1 MANPIKKIITRNVMK
16 TIDGKTLKKL
26 LISASNNL
34 FNHYPEVDA
43 LNVFPVPDGDTGINM
58 NLTMTSGANEI
69 NNLESDDVYTITKT
83 FARGLLM
90 GARGNS
96 GVITSQI
103 FRGFSI
109 ALEGVEE
116 IDALTLV
123 AAFKKGRETA
133 YEAVMRPVEGTILTV
148 IRESSVALGKKVK
161 KGMSIE
167 KTFEILLKEAT
178 LSLNRTPELLPILKE
193 VGVVDS
199 GGSGLV
205 RIIEGMYLAS
215 KDEFVE
221 RDTKNVSGSSIAA
234 MAASAMEEEEFGYCT
249 EFIMSLGPDSVKK
262 IFNQNRFTQWLNS
275 HGNSLVVV
283 KDEDNVKV
291 HVHTLTPG
299 EILNYA
305 QQYGEFLKLKIENM
319 TEQHHALAE
328 GANIEPHTDLVK
340 HEEKANEEVEQEL
353 PNERIKNAIIAVS
366 SGEGISNYF
375 KELGVNY
382 IVSGGQTMNPS
393 SEDFLTAI
401 KKINAENIFILPNNS
416 NIVMAASQA
425 CDIVNEEG
433 INAFVIPSKTI
444 PQGIVA
450 AMNLDPEADSEEN
463 LKNMRYSLKNVKSGE
478 VTFSIR
484 DCELNG
490 IKIEKNDY
498 IGIYEKDI
506 VCGTKDKFTCLIE
519 LVEKM
524 IDEESAILTIFLG
537 EDVKREEV
545 FASKKYIEDKF
556 PDLNIDIKDG
566 KQAVYSFLISVE

>member
-16 TIDGKTLKKL
+16 TIDGKTLKRL

-69 NNLESDDVYTITKT
+69 NNLDSDDVFTIAKT

-103 FRGFSI
+103 FRGFSL
-109 ALEGVEE
+109 ALEGVKE
-116 IDALTLV
+116 IDALTLA
-123 AAFKKGRETA
+123 AAFKRGRETA
-133 YEAVMRPVEGTILTV
+133 YQAVMRPVEGTILTV
-148 IRESSVALGKKVK
+148 IRESSTALGKKVK
-161 KGMSIE
+161 EGMSIE
-167 KTFEILLKEAT
+167 KTLEILLKEAN

-221 RDTKNVSGSSIAA
+221 RDQKNVSGSSIAA

-262 IFNQNRFTQWLNS
+262 IFNQKRFTEWLNN

-283 KDEDNVKV
+283 KDEDIVKV

-328 GANIEPHTDLVK
+328 GANVEVHTDLVK
-340 HEEKANEEVEQEL
+340 EDDLKQEEPEQEV
-353 PNERIKNAIIAVS
+353 PQEKIKNAIIAVS
-366 SGEGISNYF
+366 SGSGISSYF
-375 KELGVNY
+375 KELGVTY

-393 SEDFLTAI
+393 SEDFLSAI
-401 KKINAENIFILPNNS
+401 RKINADNIFILPNNS

-425 CDIVNEEG
+425 CDIVAEEG

-490 IKIEKNDY
+490 IKIAKDDF
-498 IGIYEKDI
+498 IGIYEKEI
-506 VCGTKDKFTCLIE
+506 VCGTKDKFSTLIE

-524 IDEESAILTIFLG
+524 VDDESAILTIFLG
-537 EDVKREEV
+537 GDVQREDV
-545 FASKKYIEDKF
+545 FTSKKYLEDKY
-556 PDLNIDIKDG
+556 PDLNIDIKEG
-566 KQAVYSFLISVE
+566 KQAVYSFLVSVE

>member
-1 MANPIKKIITRNVMK
+1 MKNPIKSVLGKNSMR

-69 NNLESDDVYTITKT
+69 ANLDSDDVFTIAKT

-103 FRGFSI
+103 FRGFSL
-109 ALEGVEE
+109 ALEGVQE
-116 IDALTLV
+116 IDALTLA
-123 AAFKKGRETA
+123 AAFKQGSETA
-133 YEAVMRPVEGTILTV
+133 YKAVMRPVEGTILTV
-148 IRESSVALGKKVK
+148 IRESSSALSRQVK
-161 KGMSIE
+161 DGLPIDR
-167 KTFEILLKEAT
+167 TLEILLQEANI
-178 LSLNRTPELLPILKE
+178 SLNRTPELLPILKE

-199 GGSGLV
+199 GGTGLM
-205 RIIEGMYLAS
+205 RIIEGMYLAAC
-215 KDEFVE
+215 DEFVE
-221 RDTKNVSGSSIAA
+221 REQNTTSGSGVASIA
-234 MAASAMEEEEFGYCT
+234 SSNNIEDEEFGYCT

-262 IFNQNRFTQWLNS
+262 IFNQKRFSEWLNN

-283 KDEDNVKV
+283 RDEDIVKV

-328 GANIEPHTDLVK
+328 GAKVEPHQDLVPEDDK
-340 HEEKANEEVEQEL
+340 QDL
-353 PNERIKNAIIAVS
+353 PKERIKNAIIAVS
-366 SGEGISNYF
+366 SGEGISAYF
-375 KELGVNY
+375 KELGVGY

-393 SEDFLTAI
+393 SKDFLSALR
-401 KKINAENIFILPNNS
+401 KINAENIFILPNNS

-425 CDIVNEEG
+425 CDIVAEEG

-463 LKNMRYSLKNVKSGE
+463 LKNMRYSLKNIKSGE

-490 IKIEKNDY
+490 VKIQKDDF
-498 IGIYEKDI
+498 IGIFEKDI
-506 VCGTKDKFTCLIE
+506 VCGTKDKFECLVE
-519 LVEKM
+519 LVDRM
-524 IDEESAILTIFLG
+524 VDEESAILTIFLG
-537 EDVKREEV
+537 EDVKREDL
-545 FASKKYIEDKF
+545 FSSKKYLEEKY

-566 KQAVYSFLISVE
+566 KQKVYSFLISVE

>member
-1 MANPIKKIITRNVMK
+1 MKNPIKAVLSKGGLK
-16 TIDGKTLKKL
+16 TIDGPTLKRL
-26 LISASNNL
+26 LISGSNNL

-69 NNLESDDVYTITKT
+69 SNLDSDDVFTIAKT

-103 FRGFSI
+103 FRGFSL
-109 ALEGVEE
+109 ALEGAQE
-116 IDALTLV
+116 IDALTLA
-123 AAFKKGRETA
+123 AAFKKGSETA
-133 YEAVMRPVEGTILTV
+133 YKAVMRPVEGTILTV
-148 IRESSVALGKKVK
+148 IRESSAAFGKKVQE
-161 KGMSIE
+161 GMSID
-167 KTFEILLKEAT
+167 KTLELLLKEANA
-178 LSLNRTPELLPILKE
+178 SLNRTPELLPILKE

-199 GGSGLV
+199 GGTGLV

-221 RDTKNVSGSSIAA
+221 RDQKNVSGSSIAA
-234 MAASAMEEEEFGYCT
+234 AAASAMEEEEFGYCT

-262 IFNQNRFTQWLNS
+262 IFNEKRFSEWLGD

-283 KDEDNVKV
+283 RDEDIVKV

-299 EILNYA
+299 EVLNFA

-328 GANIEPHTDLVK
+328 GANVQPHVDLVQVEDAPK
-340 HEEKANEEVEQEL
+340 EEEEQEV
-353 PNERIKNAIIAVS
+353 PTERVKNALIAVS
-366 SGEGISNYF
+366 SGEGISQYF
-375 KELGVNY
+375 KELGVTY

-393 SEDFLTAI
+393 SEDFLAAI
-401 KKINAENIFILPNNS
+401 RKINADNIFILPNNS
-416 NIVMAASQA
+416 NIVMAAGQA
-425 CDIVNEEG
+425 CDIVAEEG

-444 PQGIVA
+444 PQGICA
-450 AMNLDPEADSEEN
+450 AMNLDPDADSEEN
-463 LKNMRYSLKNVKSGE
+463 MKNMRYSLKNVKSGE

-490 IKIEKNDY
+490 VKIQKDDY
-498 IGIYEKDI
+498 IGIFEKEI
-506 VCGTKDKFTCLIE
+506 VCGTKNKFDALKELID
-519 LVEKM
+519 KM

-537 EDVKREEV
+537 EDVKREEL
-545 FASKKYIEDKF
+545 FETKKFIEEKY

-566 KQAVYSFLISVE
+566 KQKVYSFLISVE

>member
-1 MANPIKKIITRNVMK
+1 MK
-16 TIDGKTLKKL
+16 TIDGLTLKKF

-69 NNLESDDVYTITKT
+69 NGIQENNAFLIAKT
-83 FARGLLM
+83 FSRGLLM

-103 FRGFSI
+103 FRGFSSV
-109 ALEGVEE
+109 LEGVEE
-116 IDALTLV
+116 IDSLLLAQ
-123 AAFKKGRETA
+123 AFKAGSDTA
-133 YEAVMRPVEGTILTV
+133 YKAVMRPVEGTILTV
-148 IRESSVALGKKVK
+148 IRESSSVLSRKVK
-161 KGMSIE
+161 EGMSIE
-167 KTFEILLKEAT
+167 RTLEILLKEANA
-178 LSLNRTPELLPILKE
+178 SLNRTPELLPILKE

-199 GGSGLV
+199 GGTGLV

-215 KDEFVE
+215 IGQEVS
-221 RDTKNVSGSSIAA
+221 RDDKNVSAGAIASA
-234 MAASAMEEEEFGYCT
+234 AASAMEEEEYGYCT

-262 IFNQNRFTQWLNS
+262 IFNQSRFTNWLNS
-275 HGNSLVVV
+275 HGTSLVVV
-283 KDEDNVKV
+283 KDDDIVKV

-319 TEQHHALAE
+319 TEQHHALAD
-328 GANIEPHTDLVK
+328 GANVNPHVDLV
-340 HEEKANEEVEQEL
+340 EEPKPAIKEEEQKFPKEK
-353 PNERIKNAIIAVS
+353 ITNAVIAVS
-366 SGEGISNYF
+366 SGEGISAYF
-375 KELGVNY
+375 KELGATY

-393 SEDFLTAI
+393 SEDFLSAI
-401 KKINAENIFILPNNS
+401 RKINAENIFILPNNS

-425 CDIVNEEG
+425 ADIASEEG
-433 INAFVIPSKTI
+433 KNVFVIPSKTI

-450 AMNLDPEADSEEN
+450 LMSLDQDTDPEEN
-463 LKNMRYSLKNVKSGE
+463 MRNMRYSLKNVKSGE

-490 IKIEKNDY
+490 IRIQKDDF
-498 IGIYEKDI
+498 IGIYEKEI
-506 VCGTKDKFTCLIE
+506 VVGAKDKFVALQE
-519 LVEKM
+519 LVDKM
-524 IDEESAILTIFLG
+524 IDEESAILTIFVG
-537 EDVKREEV
+537 EDVKREDFV
-545 FASKKYIEDKF
+545 SSKKAIEEKY

-566 KQAVYSFLISVE
+566 KQNVYSFLISVE

>member
-1 MANPIKKIITRNVMK
+1 MANPIKKIIDKVIEDK
-16 TIDGKTLKKL
+16 TIDGLTLKKL
-26 LISASNNL
+26 LLSASNNL

-69 NNLESDDVYTITKT
+69 EKIQENDPFLIAKT

-103 FRGFSI
+103 FRGFSL
-109 ALEGVEE
+109 ALEGVKE
-116 IDALTLV
+116 IDALTLA
-123 AAFKKGRETA
+123 AAFKKGSETA
-133 YEAVMRPVEGTILTV
+133 YKAVMRPVEGTILTV
-148 IRESSVALGKKVK
+148 IRESSQALSKKVK
-161 KGMSIE
+161 EGMSIE
-167 KTFEILLKEAT
+167 RALEILLKEAN

-199 GGSGLV
+199 GGTGLV

-215 KDEFVE
+215 KDEFVN
-221 RDTKNVSGSSIAA
+221 RDSKNVSGSSIAA
-234 MAASAMEEEEFGYCT
+234 AAASAMEEEEFGYCT

-262 IFNQNRFTQWLNS
+262 IFNQTRFTNWLNE

-283 KDEDNVKV
+283 RDEDIVKV

-328 GANIEPHTDLVK
+328 GANVEAHVDLVK
-340 HEEKANEEVEQEL
+340 EEPKQKEEEQIL
-353 PNERIKNAIIAVS
+353 PKEKLKNAIIAVS
-366 SGEGISNYF
+366 SGEGISEYF
-375 KELGVNY
+375 KELGVTY

-393 SEDFLTAI
+393 SEDFLKAI
-401 KKINAENIFILPNNS
+401 KLINADNIFILPNNS

-425 CDIVNEEG
+425 CDIVGEEG

-444 PQGIVA
+444 PQGLVA
-450 AMNLDPEADSEEN
+450 AMSLDPEADGEEN

-478 VTFSIR
+478 ITFSIR
-484 DCELNG
+484 DTELNG
-490 IKIEKNDY
+490 IKINKDDF
-498 IGIYEKDI
+498 IGIFEKDI
-506 VCGTKDKFTCLIE
+506 VCGTQDKFTCLLE
-519 LVEKM
+519 LIDKM
-524 IDEESAILTIFLG
+524 VDEESAILTIFLG
-537 EDVKREEV
+537 EDVKREEL
-545 FASKKYIEDKF
+545 FDTKKLIEDKY

-566 KQAVYSFLISVE
+566 KQSVYSFLISIE

>member
-1 MANPIKKIITRNVMK
+1 MK
-16 TIDGKTLKKL
+16 TIDGLTLKKF

-69 NNLESDDVYTITKT
+69 NGIQENNAFLIAKT
-83 FARGLLM
+83 FSRGLLM

-103 FRGFSI
+103 FRGFSSV
-109 ALEGVEE
+109 LEGVEE
-116 IDALTLV
+116 IDSLLLAQ
-123 AAFKKGRETA
+123 AFKAGSDTA
-133 YEAVMRPVEGTILTV
+133 YKAVMRPVEGTILTV
-148 IRESSVALGKKVK
+148 IRESSSVLSRKVK
-161 KGMSIE
+161 EGMPIE
-167 KTFEILLKEAT
+167 RTLEILLTEANA
-178 LSLNRTPELLPILKE
+178 SLNRTPELLPILKE

-199 GGSGLV
+199 GGTGLV

-215 KDEFVE
+215 IGQEVS
-221 RDTKNVSGSSIAA
+221 RDDKNVSAGAIASA
-234 MAASAMEEEEFGYCT
+234 AASAMEEEEFGYCT

-262 IFNQNRFTQWLNS
+262 IFNQSRFTNWLNS
-275 HGNSLVVV
+275 HGTSLVVV
-283 KDEDNVKV
+283 KDDDIVKV

-319 TEQHHALAE
+319 TEQHHALAD
-328 GANIEPHTDLVK
+328 GANVKPHVDLV
-340 HEEKANEEVEQEL
+340 EEPKPVKKEEEEQEL
-353 PNERIKNAIIAVS
+353 PKEKITNAVITVS
-366 SGEGISNYF
+366 SGEGISAYF
-375 KELGVNY
+375 KELGATY

-393 SEDFLTAI
+393 SEDFLSAI
-401 KKINAENIFILPNNS
+401 RKINAENIFILPNNS

-425 CDIVNEEG
+425 ADIASEEG
-433 INAFVIPSKTI
+433 KNVFVIPSKTI

-450 AMNLDPEADSEEN
+450 LMSLDQDTDPEEN
-463 LKNMRYSLKNVKSGE
+463 MRNMRYSLKNVKSGE

-490 IKIEKNDY
+490 IRIQKDDF
-498 IGIYEKDI
+498 IGIYEKEI
-506 VCGTKDKFTCLIE
+506 VVGTKDKFVALQE
-519 LVEKM
+519 LVDKM

-537 EDVKREEV
+537 EDVKREDFV
-545 FASKKYIEDKF
+545 STKKAIEEKY

-566 KQAVYSFLISVE
+566 KQNVYSFLISVE

>member
-1 MANPIKKIITRNVMK
+1 MK
-16 TIDGKTLKKL
+16 TIDGLTLKKF

-69 NNLESDDVYTITKT
+69 NGIQENNLYLIAKT

-103 FRGFSI
+103 FRGFSS
-109 ALEGVEE
+109 AFEGAEE
-116 IDALTLV
+116 VDSLLLAQ
-123 AAFKKGRETA
+123 AFKTGSETA
-133 YEAVMRPVEGTILTV
+133 YKAVMRPVEGTILTV
-148 IRESSVALGKKVK
+148 IRESSTALNRKVK
-161 KGMSIE
+161 EGMSIE
-167 KTFEILLKEAT
+167 KTLEILLQEANA
-178 LSLNRTPELLPILKE
+178 SLNRTPELLPILKE

-199 GGSGLV
+199 GGTGLV

-215 KDEFVE
+215 IGQEVSRNDN
-221 RDTKNVSGSSIAA
+221 NVSAGAIASA
-234 MAASAMEEEEFGYCT
+234 AASAMEEEEFGYCT

-262 IFNQNRFTQWLNS
+262 IFNQSRFTNWLNA

-283 KDEDNVKV
+283 KDDDIVKV

-328 GANIEPHTDLVK
+328 GADVKPHVDLVSEK
-340 HEEKANEEVEQEL
+340 EPEVKEEEQEL
-353 PNERIKNAIIAVS
+353 PKEKITNAVITVS
-366 SGEGISNYF
+366 SGEGISAYF
-375 KELGVNY
+375 KELGATY

-393 SEDFLTAI
+393 SEDFLSAI
-401 KKINAENIFILPNNS
+401 RKINADNIFILPNNS

-425 CDIVNEEG
+425 ADIASEEG
-433 INAFVIPSKTI
+433 KNVFVIPSKTI

-450 AMNLDPEADSEEN
+450 LMSLDQDTEPEEN
-463 LKNMRYSLKNVKSGE
+463 MRNMRYSLKNVKSGE

-490 IKIEKNDY
+490 IRIQKDDF
-498 IGIYEKDI
+498 IGIFEKEI
-506 VCGTKDKFTCLIE
+506 VVGVKDKFDALVE
-519 LVEKM
+519 LVDKM
-524 IDEESAILTIFLG
+524 VDDESAILTIFLG
-537 EDVKREEV
+537 EDVKREDFV
-545 FASKKYIEDKF
+545 PAKKAIEEKY
-556 PDLNIDIKDG
+556 PDLNIDVKDG
-566 KQAVYSFLISVE
+566 KQNVYSFLISVE

>member
-1 MANPIKKIITRNVMK
+1 MKNPIKAVLQLNSMK
-16 TIDGKTLKKL
+16 TIDGPTLKKL

-58 NLTMTSGANEI
+58 NLTLTSGANEI
-69 NNLESDDVYTITKT
+69 ANLDSDDVFTIAKT

-103 FRGFSI
+103 FRGFAA
-109 ALEGVEE
+109 ALEGVKE
-116 IDALTLV
+116 IDSLTL
-123 AAFKKGRETA
+123 ASAFRLGSDTA
-133 YEAVMRPVEGTILTV
+133 YKAVMRPVEGTILTV
-148 IRESSVALGKKVK
+148 IRESSLALSRKVK
-161 KGMSIE
+161 EGMPID
-167 KTFEILLKEAT
+167 KTLAILLKEAN

-199 GGSGLV
+199 GGTGLV

-221 RDTKNVSGSSIAA
+221 RDQKNVSGSSIAA
-234 MAASAMEEEEFGYCT
+234 AAASAMEEEEFGYCT

-262 IFNQNRFTQWLNS
+262 IFNEKRFTEWLNS

-283 KDEDNVKV
+283 RDEDIVKV

-328 GANIEPHTDLVK
+328 GANVQPHVDLVSENK
-340 HEEKANEEVEQEL
+340 PEEKEEQEL
-353 PNERIKNAIIAVS
+353 PKERIKNAVIAVS
-366 SGEGISNYF
+366 SGEGISEYF
-375 KELGVNY
+375 KELGVTY

-393 SEDFLTAI
+393 SEDFLGAI
-401 KKINAENIFILPNNS
+401 RKINADNIFILPNNS

-425 CDIVNEEG
+425 CDIVAEEG

-450 AMNLDPEADSEEN
+450 MMSLDQDADSEDN
-463 LKNMRYSLKNVKSGE
+463 LKNMRYSLKNIKSGE

-490 IKIEKNDY
+490 VKIQKDDF
-498 IGIYEKDI
+498 IGIFEKEI
-506 VCGTKDKFTCLIE
+506 VCGTKDKFDC
-519 LVEKM
+519 LVELIDKM

-537 EDVKREEV
+537 EDVKREDL
-545 FASKKYIEDKF
+545 FSAKKIIEEKY

-566 KQAVYSFLISVE
+566 KQKVYSFLISVE

>member
-1 MANPIKKIITRNVMK
+1 MKNPIKSVLQRNVIK
-16 TIDGKTLKKL
+16 TIDGPTLKKL

-69 NNLESDDVYTITKT
+69 SNLNSDDVYTIAKA
-83 FARGLLM
+83 FSRGLLM

-103 FRGFSI
+103 FRGFAT
-109 ALEGVEE
+109 ALEGVNG
-116 IDALTLV
+116 IDSLTL
-123 AAFKKGRETA
+123 ATAFKTGSQTA
-133 YEAVMRPVEGTILTV
+133 YKAVMRPVEGTILTV
-148 IRESSVALGKKVK
+148 IRESSQALGKKVEA
-161 KGMSIE
+161 GMSIE
-167 KTFEILLKEAT
+167 KTLEILLKEAN

-199 GGSGLV
+199 GGTGLV
-205 RIIEGMYLAS
+205 RIIEGMYLAA

-221 RDTKNVSGSSIAA
+221 RDQKNVSASSIAA
-234 MAASAMEEEEFGYCT
+234 AAASAMEEEEFGYCT

-262 IFNQNRFTQWLNS
+262 IFNEKRFSEWLGE

-283 KDEDNVKV
+283 RDEDIVKV

-328 GANIEPHTDLVK
+328 GANVQPHVDLVSK
-340 HEEKANEEVEQEL
+340 KAENKEEEQEL
-353 PNERIKNAIIAVS
+353 PKERIKNALIAVS
-366 SGEGISNYF
+366 SGEGISQYF
-375 KELGVNY
+375 KELGVTY

-393 SEDFLTAI
+393 SEDFLAAI
-401 KKINAENIFILPNNS
+401 RKINAENIFILPNNS

-425 CDIVNEEG
+425 CDIVAEEG

-450 AMNLDPEADSEEN
+450 AMSIDPEADSEDN
-463 LKNMRYSLKNVKSGE
+463 LKNMRYSLKNIKSGE

-490 IKIEKNDY
+490 VKIQKDDF
-498 IGIYEKDI
+498 IGIFEKEI
-506 VCGTKDKFTCLIE
+506 ICGTKDKFDALKE
-519 LVEKM
+519 LVDKM
-524 IDEESAILTIFLG
+524 IDEESAILTIFFG
-537 EDVKREEV
+537 EDVKREELFDV
-545 FASKKYIEDKF
+545 KKSIEEKY
-556 PDLNIDIKDG
+556 PDINIDIKDG
-566 KQAVYSFLISVE
+566 KQKVYSFLVSVE

>member
-1 MANPIKKIITRNVMK
+1 MK
-16 TIDGKTLKKL
+16 TIDGLTLKKF

-69 NNLESDDVYTITKT
+69 NGIQENNAFLIAKT
-83 FARGLLM
+83 FSRGLLM

-103 FRGFSI
+103 FRGFSSV
-109 ALEGVEE
+109 LEGVEE
-116 IDALTLV
+116 IDSLLLAQ
-123 AAFKKGRETA
+123 AFKAGSETA
-133 YEAVMRPVEGTILTV
+133 YKAVMRPVEGTILTV
-148 IRESSVALGKKVK
+148 IRESSSVLSRKVK
-161 KGMSIE
+161 EGMPIE
-167 KTFEILLKEAT
+167 RTLEILLTEANA
-178 LSLNRTPELLPILKE
+178 SLNRTPELLPILKE

-199 GGSGLV
+199 GGTGLV

-215 KDEFVE
+215 IGQEVS
-221 RDTKNVSGSSIAA
+221 RDDKNVSAGAIASA
-234 MAASAMEEEEFGYCT
+234 AASAMEEEEFGYCT

-262 IFNQNRFTQWLNS
+262 IFNQSRFTNWLNS
-275 HGNSLVVV
+275 HGTSLVVV
-283 KDEDNVKV
+283 KDDDIVKV

-319 TEQHHALAE
+319 TEQHHALAD
-328 GANIEPHTDLVK
+328 GANVKPHVDLV
-340 HEEKANEEVEQEL
+340 EEPKPVKKEEEQEL
-353 PNERIKNAIIAVS
+353 PKEKITNAVITVS
-366 SGEGISNYF
+366 SGEGISAYF
-375 KELGVNY
+375 KELGATY

-393 SEDFLTAI
+393 SEDFLSAI
-401 KKINAENIFILPNNS
+401 RKINADNIFILPNNS

-425 CDIVNEEG
+425 ADIASEEG
-433 INAFVIPSKTI
+433 KNVFVIPSKTI

-450 AMNLDPEADSEEN
+450 LMSLDQDTDPEEN
-463 LKNMRYSLKNVKSGE
+463 MRNMRYSLKNVKSGE

-490 IKIEKNDY
+490 IRIQKDDF
-498 IGIYEKDI
+498 IGIYEKEI
-506 VCGTKDKFTCLIE
+506 VVGTKDKFVALQE
-519 LVEKM
+519 LVDKM

-537 EDVKREEV
+537 EDVKREDFV
-545 FASKKYIEDKF
+545 STKKAIEEKY

-566 KQAVYSFLISVE
+566 KQNVYSFLISVE

>member
-1 MANPIKKIITRNVMK
+1 MK
-16 TIDGKTLKKL
+16 TIDGLTLKKF

-69 NNLESDDVYTITKT
+69 NGIQENNAFLIAKT
-83 FARGLLM
+83 FSRGLLM

-103 FRGFSI
+103 FRGFSSV
-109 ALEGVEE
+109 LEGVEE
-116 IDALTLV
+116 IDSLLLAQ
-123 AAFKKGRETA
+123 AFKAGSDTA
-133 YEAVMRPVEGTILTV
+133 YKAVMRPVEGTILTV
-148 IRESSVALGKKVK
+148 IRESSSALSRKVK
-161 KGMSIE
+161 EGMPIE
-167 KTFEILLKEAT
+167 RTLEILLKEANA
-178 LSLNRTPELLPILKE
+178 SLNRTPELLPILKE

-199 GGSGLV
+199 GGTGLV

-215 KDEFVE
+215 IGQEVS
-221 RDTKNVSGSSIAA
+221 RDDKNVSAGAIASA
-234 MAASAMEEEEFGYCT
+234 AASAMEEEEFGYCT

-262 IFNQNRFTQWLNS
+262 IFNQSRFTNWLNS
-275 HGNSLVVV
+275 HGTSLVVV
-283 KDEDNVKV
+283 KDDDIVKV

-319 TEQHHALAE
+319 TEQHHALAD
-328 GANIEPHTDLVK
+328 GANVKPHVDLV
-340 HEEKANEEVEQEL
+340 EEPKPVKKEEEQEL
-353 PNERIKNAIIAVS
+353 PKEKITNAVITVS
-366 SGEGISNYF
+366 SGEGISAYF
-375 KELGVNY
+375 KELGATY

-393 SEDFLTAI
+393 SEDFLSAI
-401 KKINAENIFILPNNS
+401 RKINADNIFILPNNS

-425 CDIVNEEG
+425 ADIASEEG
-433 INAFVIPSKTI
+433 KNVFVIPSKTI

-450 AMNLDPEADSEEN
+450 LMSLDQDTDPEEN
-463 LKNMRYSLKNVKSGE
+463 MRNMRYSLKNVKSGE

-490 IKIEKNDY
+490 IRIQKDDF
-498 IGIYEKDI
+498 IGIYEKEI
-506 VCGTKDKFTCLIE
+506 VVGAKDKFVSLQE
-519 LVEKM
+519 LVDKM

-537 EDVKREEV
+537 EDVKREDFV
-545 FASKKYIEDKF
+545 SSKKAIEEKY

-566 KQAVYSFLISVE
+566 KQNVYSFLISVE

>member
-1 MANPIKKIITRNVMK
+1 MK
-16 TIDGKTLKKL
+16 TIDGLTLKKF

-69 NNLESDDVYTITKT
+69 NGIQENNAFLIAKT
-83 FARGLLM
+83 FSRGLLM

-103 FRGFSI
+103 FRGFSSV
-109 ALEGVEE
+109 LEGVEE
-116 IDALTLV
+116 IDSLLLAQ
-123 AAFKKGRETA
+123 AFKTGSETA
-133 YEAVMRPVEGTILTV
+133 YKAVMRPVEGTILTV
-148 IRESSVALGKKVK
+148 IRESSSVLSRKVK
-161 KGMSIE
+161 EGMPIE
-167 KTFEILLKEAT
+167 RTLEILLKEANA
-178 LSLNRTPELLPILKE
+178 SLNRTPELLPILKE

-199 GGSGLV
+199 GGTGLV

-215 KDEFVE
+215 IGQEVS
-221 RDTKNVSGSSIAA
+221 RDDKNVSAGAIASA
-234 MAASAMEEEEFGYCT
+234 AASAMEEEEYGYCT

-262 IFNQNRFTQWLNS
+262 IFNQSRFTNWLNS
-275 HGNSLVVV
+275 HGTSLVVV
-283 KDEDNVKV
+283 KDDDIVKV

-319 TEQHHALAE
+319 TEQHHALAD
-328 GANIEPHTDLVK
+328 GANVNPHVDLV
-340 HEEKANEEVEQEL
+340 EETKPATKEEEQEL
-353 PNERIKNAIIAVS
+353 PKEKITNAVITVS
-366 SGEGISNYF
+366 SGEGISAYF
-375 KELGVNY
+375 KELGATY

-393 SEDFLTAI
+393 SEDFLSAI
-401 KKINAENIFILPNNS
+401 RKINAENIFILPNNS

-425 CDIVNEEG
+425 ADIASEEG
-433 INAFVIPSKTI
+433 KNVFVIPSKTI

-450 AMNLDPEADSEEN
+450 LMSLDQDTDPEEN
-463 LKNMRYSLKNVKSGE
+463 MRNMRYSLKNVKSGE

-490 IKIEKNDY
+490 IRIQKDDF
-498 IGIYEKDI
+498 IGIYEKEI
-506 VCGTKDKFTCLIE
+506 VVGAKDKFVALQE
-519 LVEKM
+519 LVDKM

-537 EDVKREEV
+537 EDVKREDFV
-545 FASKKYIEDKF
+545 STKKAIEEKY

-566 KQAVYSFLISVE
+566 KQNVYSFLISVE

>member
-1 MANPIKKIITRNVMK
+1 MANPIKKIINKVEKNK
-16 TIDGKTLKKL
+16 TIDGDALKRL
-26 LISASNNL
+26 FLSASNNL

-69 NNLESDDVYTITKT
+69 DKITENDPFLIAKT

-103 FRGFSI
+103 FRGFSL
-109 ALEGVEE
+109 ALEGVAE
-116 IDALTLV
+116 IDALTLA
-123 AAFKKGRETA
+123 AAFKKGSETA
-133 YEAVMRPVEGTILTV
+133 YKAVMRPVEGTILTV
-148 IRESSVALGKKVK
+148 IRESSQALSKKVK
-161 KGMSIE
+161 EGMAID
-167 KTFEILLKEAT
+167 KALEILLKEAN

-199 GGSGLV
+199 GGTGLV

-221 RDTKNVSGSSIAA
+221 RDQKGVSAGSIAA
-234 MAASAMEEEEFGYCT
+234 AAASAMEEEEFGYCT

-262 IFNQNRFTQWLNS
+262 IFNQKRFTEWLNE

-283 KDEDNVKV
+283 KDEDIVKV

-328 GANIEPHTDLVK
+328 GANVEVHEDLVK
-340 HEEKANEEVEQEL
+340 EEQEEEAVRM
-353 PNERIKNAIIAVS
+353 ERVKNAIIAVS
-366 SGEGISNYF
+366 SGEGISDYF
-375 KELGVNY
+375 KELGVTY

-393 SEDFLTAI
+393 SEDFLKAI
-401 KKINAENIFILPNNS
+401 KLLNAENIFILPNNS

-425 CDIVNEEG
+425 CDIVAEEG

-444 PQGIVA
+444 PQGLVA
-450 AMNLDPEADSEEN
+450 AMSLDPEADSEEN

-478 VTFSIR
+478 ITFSIR
-484 DCELNG
+484 DTEING
-490 IKIEKNDY
+490 IKINKDDY
-498 IGIYEKDI
+498 IGIFEKDI
-506 VCGTKDKFTCLIE
+506 ICGVKDKFTCLLE
-519 LVEKM
+519 LIEKM
-524 IDEESAILTIFLG
+524 VDEESAILTIFLG
-537 EDVKREEV
+537 EDVKREEL
-545 FASKKYIEDKF
+545 FDTKKFIEDKY

-566 KQAVYSFLISVE
+566 KQSVYSFLVSIE